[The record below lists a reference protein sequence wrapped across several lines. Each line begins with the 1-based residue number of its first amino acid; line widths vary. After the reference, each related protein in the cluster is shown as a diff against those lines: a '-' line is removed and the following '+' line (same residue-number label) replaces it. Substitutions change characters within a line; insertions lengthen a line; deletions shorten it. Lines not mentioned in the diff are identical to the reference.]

1 MKIVD
6 RFKVRLQTR
15 PVEKLSGINMIRLP
29 ELYYIVAEYY
39 LLQDDMESAANYLDK
54 VVRARGLNGF
64 NRGEGM
70 VVVTRMNINNDRRK
84 ELVCEGQ
91 WFQIM
96 KHYNMSIYESI
107 TDQTF
112 SASKD
117 IYVFP
122 VPESEY
128 EYRN

>member
-1 MKIVD
+1 
-6 RFKVRLQTR
+6 
-15 PVEKLSGINMIRLP
+15 
-29 ELYYIVAEYY
+29 
-39 LLQDDMESAANYLDK
+39 MEMAATYLDK

-64 NRGEGM
+64 NKGDG
-70 VVVTRMNINNDRRK
+70 VVVVSRMNINNDRRK

-112 SASKD
+112 QPSKD

-122 VPESEY
+122 IPDDEY

>member
-1 MKIVD
+1 
-6 RFKVRLQTR
+6 
-15 PVEKLSGINMIRLP
+15 
-29 ELYYIVAEYY
+29 
-39 LLQDDMESAANYLDK
+39 
-54 VVRARGLNGF
+54 
-64 NRGEGM
+64 
-70 VVVTRMNINNDRRK
+70 MNINNDRRK

-96 KHYNMSIYESI
+96 KHYDMSIYESI

-112 SASKD
+112 QPSKD

-122 VPESEY
+122 IPDNEY